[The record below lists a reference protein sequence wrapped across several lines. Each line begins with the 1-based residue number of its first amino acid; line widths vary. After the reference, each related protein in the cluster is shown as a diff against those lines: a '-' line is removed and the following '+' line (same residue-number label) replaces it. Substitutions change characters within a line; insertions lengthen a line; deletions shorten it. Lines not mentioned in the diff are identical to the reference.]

1 MDEEERNLN
10 INELLINP
18 KDINELRKKYVNEKI
33 LDNGNRQA
41 IFYFDKD
48 YNLTDKDNAYYVRI
62 EEYNSKNYLIKCDVE
77 ELFDNEQFFFLCVF
91 VGLSSL

>member
-41 IFYFDKD
+41 IYYFDKD

-77 ELFDNEQFFFLCVF
+77 ELFDNE
-91 VGLSSL
+91 

>member
-1 MDEEERNLN
+1 MDEEEKNLN
-10 INELLINP
+10 INEVLINP

-41 IFYFDKD
+41 IFYFDKN

-77 ELFDNEQFFFLCVF
+77 ELFDNE
-91 VGLSSL
+91 

>member
-1 MDEEERNLN
+1 MDYKKAGVDIEAGYKSV
-10 INELLINP
+10 ELM
-18 KDINELRKKYVNEKI
+18 KKYVSEKI

-77 ELFDNEQFFFLCVF
+77 ELFNNE
-91 VGLSSL
+91 

>member
-1 MDEEERNLN
+1 MDEEEKNLN
-10 INELLINP
+10 INEVLINP

-33 LDNGNRQA
+33 LYNGNRQA

-77 ELFDNEQFFFLCVF
+77 ELFDNE
-91 VGLSSL
+91 

>member
-10 INELLINP
+10 INEVLINP
-18 KDINELRKKYVNEKI
+18 KDINELRKKYVSEKI

-41 IFYFDKD
+41 IFYFDKN
-48 YNLTDKDNAYYVRI
+48 YNLTDKDNAYYVII

-77 ELFDNEQFFFLCVF
+77 ELFNNE
-91 VGLSSL
+91 

>member
-1 MDEEERNLN
+1 MDEEEKNLN
-10 INELLINP
+10 INEVLINP

-48 YNLTDKDNAYYVRI
+48 YNLTDKANAYYVRI
-62 EEYNSKNYLIKCDVE
+62 DEYNSKNYLIKCDVE
-77 ELFDNEQFFFLCVF
+77 ELFDNE
-91 VGLSSL
+91 

>member
-1 MDEEERNLN
+1 MDEEEKNLN
-10 INELLINP
+10 INEVLINP

-62 EEYNSKNYLIKCDVE
+62 EECNSKNYLIKCDVE
-77 ELFDNEQFFFLCVF
+77 ELFDNE
-91 VGLSSL
+91 

>member
-1 MDEEERNLN
+1 MDEEEKNLN
-10 INELLINP
+10 INEVLINP

-77 ELFDNEQFFFLCVF
+77 ELFDNE
-91 VGLSSL
+91 

>member
-10 INELLINP
+10 INEVLINP
-18 KDINELRKKYVNEKI
+18 KDINELRKKYVSEKI

-41 IFYFDKD
+41 IFYFDKN
-48 YNLTDKDNAYYVRI
+48 YNLTDKEDNAYYVRI

-77 ELFDNEQFFFLCVF
+77 ELFDNE
-91 VGLSSL
+91 

>member
-10 INELLINP
+10 INEVLINP
-18 KDINELRKKYVNEKI
+18 KDINEFRKKYVSEKI

-41 IFYFDKD
+41 IFYFDKN

-77 ELFDNEQFFFLCVF
+77 ELFDNE
-91 VGLSSL
+91 

>member
-10 INELLINP
+10 INEVLINP

-77 ELFDNEQFFFLCVF
+77 ELFDNE
-91 VGLSSL
+91 

>member
-10 INELLINP
+10 INEALINP

-33 LDNGNRQA
+33 LKNGNRQA

-77 ELFDNEQFFFLCVF
+77 ELFDNE
-91 VGLSSL
+91 

>member
-1 MDEEERNLN
+1 MDEEEKNLN
-10 INELLINP
+10 INEVLINP

-48 YNLTDKDNAYYVRI
+48 YNLNDKDNAYYVRI

-77 ELFDNEQFFFLCVF
+77 ELFDNE
-91 VGLSSL
+91 

>member
-1 MDEEERNLN
+1 MDEEEKNLN
-10 INELLINP
+10 INEVLINP

-77 ELFDNEQFFFLCVF
+77 ELFDNQ
-91 VGLSSL
+91 

>member
-62 EEYNSKNYLIKCDVE
+62 EEYNSKHYLIKCDVE
-77 ELFDNEQFFFLCVF
+77 ELFDNE
-91 VGLSSL
+91 

>member
-10 INELLINP
+10 INEVLINP

-33 LDNGNRQA
+33 LDNGNRQV

-77 ELFDNEQFFFLCVF
+77 ELFDNE
-91 VGLSSL
+91 

>member
-10 INELLINP
+10 INEVLINP
-18 KDINELRKKYVNEKI
+18 KDINELRKKYVSEKI

-41 IFYFDKD
+41 IFYFDKN

-77 ELFDNEQFFFLCVF
+77 ELFDNE
-91 VGLSSL
+91 

>member
-1 MDEEERNLN
+1 MDEEEKNLN
-10 INELLINP
+10 INEVLINP

-33 LDNGNRQA
+33 LDDGNRQA

-77 ELFDNEQFFFLCVF
+77 ELFDNE
-91 VGLSSL
+91 

>member
-10 INELLINP
+10 INEVLINP
-18 KDINELRKKYVNEKI
+18 KDINELRKKYVSEKI

-48 YNLTDKDNAYYVRI
+48 YNITDKDNAYYVRI

-77 ELFDNEQFFFLCVF
+77 ELFDNE
-91 VGLSSL
+91 

>member
-10 INELLINP
+10 INEVLINP
-18 KDINELRKKYVNEKI
+18 KDINELRKKYVSEKI

-41 IFYFDKD
+41 IYYFDKD

-77 ELFDNEQFFFLCVF
+77 ELFDNE
-91 VGLSSL
+91 

>member
-1 MDEEERNLN
+1 MNEEEKNLN
-10 INELLINP
+10 INEVLINP

-41 IFYFDKD
+41 IYYFDKD

-77 ELFDNEQFFFLCVF
+77 ELFDNE
-91 VGLSSL
+91 

>member
-1 MDEEERNLN
+1 MDEEEKNLN
-10 INELLINP
+10 INEVLINP

-41 IFYFDKD
+41 IYYFDKD

-77 ELFDNEQFFFLCVF
+77 ELFDNE
-91 VGLSSL
+91 

>member
-1 MDEEERNLN
+1 MDEEEKNLN

-77 ELFDNEQFFFLCVF
+77 ELFDNE
-91 VGLSSL
+91 

>member
-10 INELLINP
+10 INEVLINP
-18 KDINELRKKYVNEKI
+18 KDINELRKKYVSEKI

-41 IFYFDKD
+41 IFYFDKN
-48 YNLTDKDNAYYVRI
+48 YNLTDKDNAHYVRI

-77 ELFDNEQFFFLCVF
+77 ELFDNE
-91 VGLSSL
+91 

>member
-62 EEYNSKNYLIKCDVE
+62 EAVSYTHLTLPTKANV
-77 ELFDNEQFFFLCVF
+77 
-91 VGLSSL
+91 

>member
-10 INELLINP
+10 INETLINP
-18 KDINELRKKYVNEKI
+18 EDINELRKKYVSEKI

-48 YNLTDKDNAYYVRI
+48 YNITDKDNAYYVRI

-77 ELFDNEQFFFLCVF
+77 ELFDNE
-91 VGLSSL
+91 

>member
-1 MDEEERNLN
+1 MDEEEKNLN
-10 INELLINP
+10 INEVLINP

-33 LDNGNRQA
+33 LDNGNRQG

-77 ELFDNEQFFFLCVF
+77 ELFDNE
-91 VGLSSL
+91 

>member
-10 INELLINP
+10 INEVLINP
-18 KDINELRKKYVNEKI
+18 KDINELIKKYVNEKI

-77 ELFDNEQFFFLCVF
+77 ELFDNE
-91 VGLSSL
+91 

>member
-10 INELLINP
+10 INEVLINP
-18 KDINELRKKYVNEKI
+18 KYINELRKKYVNEKI

-77 ELFDNEQFFFLCVF
+77 ELFDNE
-91 VGLSSL
+91 

>member
-10 INELLINP
+10 INEVLINP
-18 KDINELRKKYVNEKI
+18 KDINELRKKYVSEKI

-41 IFYFDKD
+41 IFYFDKN
-48 YNLTDKDNAYYVRI
+48 YNLTDKDSAYYVRI

-77 ELFDNEQFFFLCVF
+77 ELFNNE
-91 VGLSSL
+91 

>member
-1 MDEEERNLN
+1 MDEEEKNLN
-10 INELLINP
+10 INEVLINP

-41 IFYFDKD
+41 IFYFYKD

-77 ELFDNEQFFFLCVF
+77 ELFDNE
-91 VGLSSL
+91 

>member
-1 MDEEERNLN
+1 MDEEEKNLN
-10 INELLINP
+10 INEVLINP
-18 KDINELRKKYVNEKI
+18 KDINELRKKYVSEKI

-41 IFYFDKD
+41 IFYFDKN

-77 ELFDNEQFFFLCVF
+77 ELFDNE
-91 VGLSSL
+91 

>member
-1 MDEEERNLN
+1 MDEEEKNLN
-10 INELLINP
+10 INVVLINP

-77 ELFDNEQFFFLCVF
+77 ELFDNE
-91 VGLSSL
+91 

>member
-18 KDINELRKKYVNEKI
+18 KDINELRKKYVNDKI

-77 ELFDNEQFFFLCVF
+77 ELFDNE
-91 VGLSSL
+91 

>member
-10 INELLINP
+10 INEVLINP
-18 KDINELRKKYVNEKI
+18 KDINELRKKYVSEKI

-48 YNLTDKDNAYYVRI
+48 YNITDKDNAYYVRI
-62 EEYNSKNYLIKCDVE
+62 DEYNSKNYLIKCDVE
-77 ELFDNEQFFFLCVF
+77 ELFDNE
-91 VGLSSL
+91 

>member
-1 MDEEERNLN
+1 MDEEEKNLN
-10 INELLINP
+10 INEVLINP
-18 KDINELRKKYVNEKI
+18 KDINEHRKKYVNEKI

-77 ELFDNEQFFFLCVF
+77 ELFDNE
-91 VGLSSL
+91 

>member
-10 INELLINP
+10 INEVLINP

-33 LDNGNRQA
+33 VDNGNRQA

-48 YNLTDKDNAYYVRI
+48 YHLTDKDNAYYVRI

-77 ELFDNEQFFFLCVF
+77 ELFDNE
-91 VGLSSL
+91 

>member
-10 INELLINP
+10 INEVLINP

-77 ELFDNEQFFFLCVF
+77 ELFNNE
-91 VGLSSL
+91 